1 MPSVNPSESTYQHP
15 PQAHFDENNET
26 VALMSGRYIKKHQI
40 GEGCFSKVFLAEKIT
55 GNTENKYV
63 ALKKPSHYGEI
74 EINAL
79 KALNPHV
86 NIVTMLD
93 YSLDSSTI
101 AMELADC
108 NVYQLIG
115 LWGQDKTRLNSKQLN
130 FFIAELLRGYL
141 HILQKGRIISADI
154 SQKNV
159 LYVAR
164 ENRLKI
170 SDFGRPN
177 NSDGTL
183 IWNRIQ
189 QQKIGELLLSL
200 LDRMGHDCVGVP
212 PGQKD
217 CSGCYQYEI
226 RICREGPDKSLKRL
240 KQELRNEQEKI
251 ISDLLN
257 ARLDSGQIENILES
271 LTTQLEILPK
281 PDKFSDPL
289 RA

>member
-1 MPSVNPSESTYQHP
+1 MQSVNPSESTYQHP

-63 ALKKPSHYGEI
+63 ALKKTSHYGEL
-74 EINAL
+74 EINAF

-108 NVYQLIG
+108 NLYQLIF
-115 LWGQDKTRLNSKQLN
+115 LWGQDKTKLNSKQLN

-154 SQKNV
+154 GKKNV

-177 NSDGTL
+177 NSDDTL
-183 IWNRIQ
+183 IWNRRQ

-200 LDRMGHDCVGVP
+200 LDMMGHHCVGVP
-212 PGQKD
+212 PGHKHCSD
-217 CSGCYQYEI
+217 CLQHES
-226 RICREGPDKSLKRL
+226 RICREGPNKSLKRL
-240 KQELRNEQEKI
+240 KQELSNEQEKI

-281 PDKFSDPL
+281 PDKFSGPL

>member
-1 MPSVNPSESTYQHP
+1 MQSVNPSESTHPHP

-63 ALKKPSHYGEI
+63 ALKKTSHYGEI
-74 EINAL
+74 EINAF
-79 KALNPHV
+79 KALNPHA

-93 YSLDSSTI
+93 HSLDSSTI

-115 LWGQDKTRLNSKQLN
+115 LWGQDKTKLNSKQLN

-154 SQKNV
+154 GKKNV

-177 NSDGTL
+177 NSNDPL
-183 IWNRIQ
+183 IWNRRQ
-189 QQKIGELLLSL
+189 QKKIGELLLSL
-200 LDRMGHDCVGVP
+200 LDMMGHDCVGVP
-212 PGQKD
+212 PGHKHCSD
-217 CSGCYQYEI
+217 CLQHEI
-226 RICREGPDKSLKRL
+226 RICREGPNKSLKRL
-240 KQELRNEQEKI
+240 KQELSNEQEKI

-281 PDKFSDPL
+281 PEKFSDPL